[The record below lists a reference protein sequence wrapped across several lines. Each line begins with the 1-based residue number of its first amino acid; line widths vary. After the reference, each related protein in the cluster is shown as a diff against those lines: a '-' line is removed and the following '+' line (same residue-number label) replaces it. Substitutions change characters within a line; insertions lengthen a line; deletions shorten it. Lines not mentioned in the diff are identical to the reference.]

1 MSIVSKRTS
10 NLSNPLLLTFYL
22 PSFLLSFSIGLLAP
36 VLPLYATELASSY
49 GLVGLV
55 LAGESLGSLL
65 SDLPAGALLSRLGL
79 RRSMFLGAV
88 TILLS
93 TVALFWVDS
102 VFVALACRV
111 LTGFGNALFSVARH
125 AYISSQTDIGERG
138 RALALFGGVNRI
150 GRFAGPAIG
159 GIVAA
164 SYGLRVPFLVFGG
177 VCTLVPAAAALFLPR
192 LPRPV
197 QASTRSTTG
206 RLLETIRSLRSV
218 LAATGTG
225 VLLAQATRAGRQVI
239 IPLYAAGVLGLD
251 ARAIGLILSLASGID
266 MTLFYPTGLIMDRWG
281 RKFAIVPAFLI
292 QATSL
297 GLIPLA
303 GSMGALLAV
312 AALGGLGNGLSSG
325 TMMTLGADLAPADAQ
340 GEFLGVWRLIGDA
353 GFSASPIAVGA
364 IADLFTLQAGSWI
377 ISAAGLLA
385 AAVFFFLV
393 PETLKKLRP
402 PQIVEK

>member
-1 MSIVSKRTS
+1 MSSVSKRTS

-102 VFVALACRV
+102 VIVALACRV

-177 VCTLVPAAAALFLPR
+177 VCALVPAAAALFLPR

-206 RLLETIRSLRSV
+206 RLLETIRSHRSV

-340 GEFLGVWRLIGDA
+340 GEFLGGWRLIGDA

-393 PETLKKLRP
+393 PETLKKVRP